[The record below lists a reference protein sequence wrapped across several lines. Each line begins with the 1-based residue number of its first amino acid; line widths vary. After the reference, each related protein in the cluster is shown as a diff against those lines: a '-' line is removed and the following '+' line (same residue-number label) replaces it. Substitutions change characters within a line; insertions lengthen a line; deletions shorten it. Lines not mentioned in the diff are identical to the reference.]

1 MTKPDIK
8 HAIISLFIG
17 LAVTF
22 LMSLL
27 QGVLDIVKAHATDF
41 IGGASATITYL
52 MRNNNKC

>member
-8 HAIISLFIG
+8 HAIFSLVIG

-22 LMSLL
+22 LMSLF
-27 QGVLDIVKAHATDF
+27 QGLLDILKAHATDI

-52 MRNNNKC
+52 MRNNNV